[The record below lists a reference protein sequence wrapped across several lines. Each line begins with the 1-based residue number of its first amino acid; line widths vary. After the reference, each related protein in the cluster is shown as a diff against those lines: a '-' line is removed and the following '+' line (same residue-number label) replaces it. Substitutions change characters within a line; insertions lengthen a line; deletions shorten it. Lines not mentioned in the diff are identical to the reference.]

1 MFDIFEVII
10 TYDDSFFFN
19 VLKSEEDLTDLR
31 TEEREKRENRAV
43 PNVLIVLTQSE
54 SKTHQ
59 QELLT
64 VRTNLTRSEHV
75 ALTSQYRCI
84 QLKVCLCLHSIM
96 YNDFYQIL

>member
-1 MFDIFEVII
+1 MR
-10 TYDDSFFFN
+10 
-19 VLKSEEDLTDLR
+19 DLR

-64 VRTNLTRSEHV
+64 VRTNPRHSEHRGS
-75 ALTSQYRCI
+75 T
-84 QLKVCLCLHSIM
+84 H
-96 YNDFYQIL
+96 

>member
-1 MFDIFEVII
+1 MR
-10 TYDDSFFFN
+10 
-19 VLKSEEDLTDLR
+19 DLR

-64 VRTNLTRSEHV
+64 VRINP
-75 ALTSQYRCI
+75 
-84 QLKVCLCLHSIM
+84 
-96 YNDFYQIL
+96 

>member
-1 MFDIFEVII
+1 MR
-10 TYDDSFFFN
+10 
-19 VLKSEEDLTDLR
+19 DLR

-64 VRTNLTRSEHV
+64 VRINPRHSEPR
-75 ALTSQYRCI
+75 ALTSQYI
-84 QLKVCLCLHSIM
+84 QWNVCFNLHSIM
-96 YNDFYQIL
+96 DHDFYQIL

>member
-1 MFDIFEVII
+1 MTIFSFD
-10 TYDDSFFFN
+10 
-19 VLKSEEDLTDLR
+19 VLKSEEDLKDLR

-84 QLKVCLCLHSIM
+84 QLKVYTQLWIM
-96 YNDFYQIL
+96 IFIRFYDTKKFSMLLITE

>member
-1 MFDIFEVII
+1 MTIFSFD
-10 TYDDSFFFN
+10 
-19 VLKSEEDLTDLR
+19 VLKSEEDLKDLR

-64 VRTNLTRSEHV
+64 VRTNPTQHV
-75 ALTSQYRCI
+75 ALTGQYTCI
-84 QLKVCLCLHSIM
+84 QLKVYTQLWIM
-96 YNDFYQIL
+96 IFIRFYDTKKFSMLLVTK

>member
-1 MFDIFEVII
+1 MR
-10 TYDDSFFFN
+10 
-19 VLKSEEDLTDLR
+19 DLR

-64 VRTNLTRSEHV
+64 VRTNPRHSEHR
-75 ALTSQYRCI
+75 ALTYICA
-84 QLKVCLCLHSIM
+84 SI
-96 YNDFYQIL
+96 YTRLWIIIFIRFYDTKKFSMLLVTK

>member
-1 MFDIFEVII
+1 MR
-10 TYDDSFFFN
+10 
-19 VLKSEEDLTDLR
+19 DLR

-64 VRTNLTRSEHV
+64 VRTNPLHSEHR
-75 ALTSQYRCI
+75 ALTIYMCFN
-84 QLKVCLCLHSIM
+84 LHSIM
-96 YNDFYQIL
+96 DHDFYQIL

>member
-1 MFDIFEVII
+1 MTIFSFD
-10 TYDDSFFFN
+10 
-19 VLKSEEDLTDLR
+19 VLKSEEDLKDLR

-64 VRTNLTRSEHV
+64 VRTNPTQHV
-75 ALTSQYRCI
+75 ALTGQYK
-84 QLKVCLCLHSIM
+84 LKVYTQLWIM
-96 YNDFYQIL
+96 IFIRFYDTQKFSNAFGN

>member
-1 MFDIFEVII
+1 MTIFSFD
-10 TYDDSFFFN
+10 
-19 VLKSEEDLTDLR
+19 VLKSEEDLKDLR

-75 ALTSQYRCI
+75 ALTGQYRCI
-84 QLKVCLCLHSIM
+84 QLKVYTQLWIM
-96 YNDFYQIL
+96 IFIRFYDTKKFSMLLVTK